1 VNSEIYNT
9 EIVNSEIYNTEI
21 VNSEIYNTEIVNSD
35 DSGLP
40 GKKTKSQGSPHIV
53 KTGRLDFPYFFHQ

>member
-1 VNSEIYNT
+1 
-9 EIVNSEIYNTEI
+9 VNSEIYNTEI

-40 GKKTKSQGSPHIV
+40 GKKIKSQGSPHIV
-53 KTGRLDFPYFFHQ
+53 KTGQLDFSLS